1 MEGWE
6 SCDCWEELE
15 SAIDIL
21 RMNALDPENDE
32 EEMKIA
38 RKLENRLNIGRKLG
52 SSWRLPKK
60 LERFERNLGKC
71 LGSKIWKE

>member
-1 MEGWE
+1 
-6 SCDCWEELE
+6 
-15 SAIDIL
+15 
-21 RMNALDPENDE
+21 MNALDPENDE

-38 RKLENRLNIGRKLG
+38 RKLENRLNIGRKLENRLNIGRKLG